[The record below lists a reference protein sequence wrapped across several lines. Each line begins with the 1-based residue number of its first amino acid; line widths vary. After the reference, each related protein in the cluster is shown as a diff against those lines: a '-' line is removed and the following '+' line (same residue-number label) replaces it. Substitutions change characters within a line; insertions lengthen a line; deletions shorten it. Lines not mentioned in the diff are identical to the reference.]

1 MTLSILYPEQ
11 SLQCIRQSDCG
22 KYCSQ
27 RASVLWT
34 LLSFGR
40 VPAGKQ
46 HAACKEPASGLTHHY
61 CKIGS
66 GLSDPG
72 GASHWTPIC
81 SPRPQR
87 CPLSVPADV
96 YLHTITNKA
105 TLQVTIKTLLS
116 VPQGD
121 GSVHRVRGHPTLTQ
135 RKAGRLVDICYK
147 DESDAGRRAY
157 GQV

>member
-1 MTLSILYPEQ
+1 MYQAVGLWQLLQPASQPSLDSPLFWTSTCWQ
-11 SLQCIRQSDCG
+11 TACSLQGARL
-22 KYCSQ
+22 
-27 RASVLWT
+27 R
-34 LLSFGR
+34 
-40 VPAGKQ
+40 
-46 HAACKEPASGLTHHY
+46 
-61 CKIGS
+61 
-66 GLSDPG
+66 SDPPLLEDRLQVATASDPC

-81 SPRPQR
+81 SPRHQR
-87 CPLSVPADV
+87 CPLSVPADL

-105 TLQVTIKTLLS
+105 ALQVTIKALLS

-121 GSVHRVRGHPTLTQ
+121 GSVHLIRGHPTLTQ